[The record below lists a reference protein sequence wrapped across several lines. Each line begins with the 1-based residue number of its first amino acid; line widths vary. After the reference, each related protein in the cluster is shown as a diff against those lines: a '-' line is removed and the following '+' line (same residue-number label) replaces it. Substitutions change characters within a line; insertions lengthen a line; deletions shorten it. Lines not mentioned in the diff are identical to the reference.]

1 MGSFTITFL
10 LAMSGALLHAPA
22 PVPTARAAVL
32 DAPARPILAVA
43 RLNPTGPSV
52 TVPVPAAAVLAP
64 VAAVNAEPAVW
75 EAIEVVASDDRGW
88 QPPDWFPDGARDELW
103 ALEGLS
109 GPALFE
115 DGPSLRGRAAL
126 IYDVDSGQVLW
137 EQRADEL
144 RPVASLT
151 KVVSSLTTM
160 AEVGPSALDATL
172 CIDPSSWPGWPGAH
186 SYLNTGTCTTGWDLL
201 GAALVASDNRAAFAL
216 QRVSGLPFGPFVG
229 RMTEVSRE
237 LGMSNSSFA
246 DPAGVADDNL
256 STARDMTRA
265 ILAASLHP
273 TVGAVASA
281 QSWDIELSDR
291 ARPRRLYST
300 NRLSGRDSL
309 EFLAAK
315 TGYTDTAR
323 YCFTGVVRT
332 DDGRRLAFTLLG
344 ANTNRARWSDVEK
357 MLRWVEEMG

>member
-10 LAMSGALLHAPA
+10 LAMGAALLRAPA
-22 PVPTARAAVL
+22 PVAKAEAAVTSPAATPVVAVAHL
-32 DAPARPILAVA
+32 KLPVVGGSVPSAAPAPVVVA
-43 RLNPTGPSV
+43 P
-52 TVPVPAAAVLAP
+52 PAAVD
-64 VAAVNAEPAVW
+64 PAVW
-75 EAIEVVASDDRGW
+75 ETLEIEPSVPQGW

-109 GPALFE
+109 GPALHE
-115 DGPSLRGRAAL
+115 DGPSLRARAAL

-137 EQRADEL
+137 ERRADEL

-151 KVVSSLTTM
+151 KVVASLTTM
-160 AEVGPSALDATL
+160 SEVGPSALDETL
-172 CIDPSSWPGWPGAH
+172 CIDPSSWPGWPGAR
-186 SYLNTGTCTTGWDLL
+186 SYLNTGTCTTGWDLM

-216 QRVSGLPFGPFVG
+216 QRVSGLPFGPFVS
-229 RMTEVSRE
+229 RMTEVSHE
-237 LGMSNSSFA
+237 LGMSSSSFA
-246 DPAGVADDNL
+246 DPAGVADENL

-273 TVGAVASA
+273 TVSAVSSA
-281 QSWDIELSDR
+281 ASWDVELSDR
-291 ARPRRLYST
+291 ARPRRLFST
-300 NRLSGRDSL
+300 NRLADRGSL

-332 DDGRRLAFTLLG
+332 ADGRRLAFSVLG
-344 ANTNRARWSDVEK
+344 ANTNRVRWSDVEK
-357 MLRWVEEMG
+357 LLAWASDV